1 MKTFFCVRRGKG
13 GLWRVAVLIVAL
25 SLLFIGTGAVQAQD
39 GTPISPPPLP
49 GGRESPLRFMV
60 PHPQVLEQV
69 SLPTLMAEFPSLD
82 PEQSFSPG
90 PRMPLPTL
98 QQEGGAAVPMA
109 GPASPFR
116 TLAILVKFGDNPN
129 QPSIPTTQF
138 DTLLFGT
145 AGATMRAYYREVS
158 YLQLDIVTLNLPST
172 LGWQT
177 APQPYSYYVNGQ
189 YCFGSYPRNCQK
201 LAEDAVNLVDS
212 VVDFSQYDNNS
223 DGWVDTVFIIHAGQ
237 GAEFTGNPNH
247 IWSHSWWT
255 QNYPRLDGVWIGSY
269 TTEPEYW
276 QTAGDMTHGVYA
288 HELGHAFGLPDLYD
302 TDGSSE
308 GIGAWSLMSSGS
320 WNGTLGNSPAH
331 LDAWSRLYLGFTTA
345 TVLTPANQLI
355 NLPNVEQNA
364 SGAIYRLNTGFAGEY
379 FLLENRQQVGSDA
392 SLPGAG
398 LLIWHVDDQRSNNRK
413 ECLSVN
419 NWLCGTSHFKVA
431 LEQADGLL
439 ELEKKI
445 DWGDA
450 GDPFPGT
457 TGNTAFDS
465 FTNPNTSSY
474 YTSSAM
480 PFAVVNISSSASTM
494 TARIA
499 GPPAVPT
506 LISPADGGTIN
517 TSAPLFQWADDG
529 FTATY
534 KLVVK
539 KPSGVIIFK
548 QTFAAASICGG
559 GTCSVTGPTNL
570 KDGKTYTW
578 KVVAQNAYGK
588 VKSAKW
594 TFMVDLP

>member
-1 MKTFFCVRRGKG
+1 M
-13 GLWRVAVLIVAL
+13 LVAAL
-25 SLLFIGTGAVQAQD
+25 CFLVMGTGVAQAQD
-39 GTPISPPPLP
+39 AVPPVPLPP

-60 PHPQVLEQV
+60 PHPRVLEQV
-69 SLPTLMAEFPSLD
+69 DLPTLMASFPSLD
-82 PEQSFSPG
+82 PDLSFSPG
-90 PRMPLPTL
+90 PRMPLPL
-98 QQEGGAAVPMA
+98 QQDGMATPAAVSP
-109 GPASPFR
+109 GPFR
-116 TLAILVKFGDNPN
+116 TLAILVEFSDNAH
-129 QPSIPTTQF
+129 QPSIPLTQF

-145 AGATMRAYYREVS
+145 SGATLRTYYKEVS

-172 LGWQT
+172 LGWQM
-177 APQPYSYYVNGQ
+177 APQLYGYYVAGQ
-189 YCFGSYPRNCQK
+189 YCFGGYPHNCQK
-201 LAEDAVNLVDS
+201 LAEDAVTLVDS

-237 GAEFTGNPNH
+237 GAEFTGSPNH

-255 QNYPRLDGVWIGSY
+255 QNSPYLDGVWIGSY
-269 TTEPEYW
+269 TAEPEYW
-276 QTAGDMTHGVYA
+276 GTPGDMTHGVYA

-320 WNGTLGNSPAH
+320 WNGILGNSPAH
-331 LDAWSRLYLGFTTA
+331 LDAWSRLYLGFATA
-345 TVLTPANQLI
+345 TVVTPANQTI

-364 SGAIYRLNTGFAGEY
+364 AGAIYRLNTGFAGEY
-379 FLLENRQQVGSDA
+379 FLLENRQPIGSDA
-392 SLPGAG
+392 ALPGAG
-398 LLIWHVDDQRSNNRK
+398 LLIWHVDNGVSSNRQ

-419 NWLCGTSHFKVA
+419 NWLCGRQHFLVA

-439 ELEKKI
+439 ELEKKV
-445 DWGDA
+445 DRGDT
-450 GDPFPGT
+450 GDPFPGA
-457 TGNTAFDS
+457 TGNTIFDS

-480 PFAVVNISSSASTM
+480 PFAVVNISPSASTM
-494 TARIA
+494 TAFIA

-506 LISPADGGTIN
+506 LISPTNGGTVN
-517 TSAPLFQWADDG
+517 TSAPLFQWSDDG
-529 FTATY
+529 ATATY

-539 KPSGVIIFK
+539 KPSGSTLFK
-548 QTFAAASICGG
+548 QTFNAGDICSG

-588 VKSAKW
+588 AKSAKW
-594 TFMVDLP
+594 SFKVDLP

>member
-1 MKTFFCVRRGKG
+1 MKTPSYSHGKG
-13 GLWRVAVLIVAL
+13 GGLRRYVAL
-25 SLLFIGTGAVQAQD
+25 MVALCCLVIGTNAAQAQD
-39 GTPISPPPLP
+39 GIPASPPPLP

-60 PHPQVLEQV
+60 PHPRVLEQV
-69 SLPTLMAEFPSLD
+69 SLSDLIASFPSLD
-82 PEQSFSPG
+82 PELSFAPG
-90 PRMPLPTL
+90 PRMPLPTP
-98 QQEGGAAVPMA
+98 QERNTTASAA

-116 TLAILVKFGDNPN
+116 TLAILVRFNDNAN
-129 QPSIPTTQF
+129 QPSIPITQF

-145 AGATMRAYYREVS
+145 TGATMRTYYGEVS
-158 YLQLDIVTLNLPST
+158 YLQLDIVTLNLPSS
-172 LGWQT
+172 LGWVT
-177 APQPYSYYVNGQ
+177 APQLYSYYVNGQ
-189 YCFGSYPRNCQK
+189 YCTGSYPNNCQK

-212 VVDFSQYDNNS
+212 VVNFSQYDNNG

-237 GAEFTGNPNH
+237 GAEYTRNPNH

-255 QNYPRLDGVWIGSY
+255 RNYPYLDGVWIGSY
-269 TTEPEYW
+269 TTEPEFW
-276 QTAGDMTHGVYA
+276 QSPGDMTHGVYA

-308 GIGAWSLMSSGS
+308 GIGEWSLMGSGS
-320 WNGTLGNSPAH
+320 WNGFLGNSPAH

-345 TVLTPANQLI
+345 TTLTPANQLI

-392 SLPGAG
+392 FLPGAG
-398 LLIWHVDDQRSNNRK
+398 LLIWHVDDQKSNNK
-413 ECLSVN
+413 ECLSIN
-419 NWLCGTSHFKVA
+419 NWLCGASHFHVA

-439 ELEKKI
+439 ELEKKVNR
-445 DWGDA
+445 GNA

-457 TGNTAFDS
+457 TGNTVFDS

-480 PFAVVNISSSASTM
+480 PFAVVNISPSASTM

-499 GPPAVPT
+499 GPPAVPA
-506 LISPADGGTIN
+506 LISPANGSTVN

-539 KPSGVIIFK
+539 KPSGVTAFK
-548 QTFAAASICGG
+548 QTFAAASICSG

-588 VKSAKW
+588 AKSAKW
-594 TFMVDLP
+594 SFKVDLP